1 VLGRAEVEH
10 RSLADVEVH
19 LLVHLLPV
27 GEHVVVALA
36 NRKETLQGTLENVV
50 FHEDGTIA
58 ALLVQAGKSTYVPWH
73 SVVALARDPGSD
85 FEAGIFD

>member
-1 VLGRAEVEH
+1 MSLGEDAQRGK
-10 RSLADVEVH
+10 DY
-19 LLVHLLPV
+19 LLPV

-36 NRKETLQGTLENVV
+36 NRKGTLVGTLQNVV

-58 ALLVQAGKSTYVPWH
+58 ALLVEAGKSTYVPWH
-73 SVVALARDPGSD
+73 SVVALARDPDSD

>member
-1 VLGRAEVEH
+1 MSLGKDAQRGK
-10 RSLADVEVH
+10 DY
-19 LLVHLLPV
+19 LLPV

-58 ALLVQAGKSTYVPWH
+58 ALLVGVGKSTYVPWH
-73 SVVALARDPGSD
+73 SVVALAKDPGSD
-85 FEAGIFD
+85 IEAGIFD